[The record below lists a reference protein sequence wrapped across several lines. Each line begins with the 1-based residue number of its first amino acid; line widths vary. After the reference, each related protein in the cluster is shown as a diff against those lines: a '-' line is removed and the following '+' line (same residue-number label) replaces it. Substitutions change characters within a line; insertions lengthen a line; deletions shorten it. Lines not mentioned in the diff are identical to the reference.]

1 MRIAILCNDRIALPA
16 LDQLLATGLVV
27 AVGVPQRN
35 HEIRLL
41 IEQPCARAK
50 VPIQGFH
57 KRTIDTDL
65 FLWLTRYRPD
75 VVLVK
80 TFPFLI
86 PAEAIRMPRFG
97 FINFHYAPLPEWRG
111 ANPLFWMIRNQA
123 TAGAVT
129 VHEMNEAFDA
139 GPVLLQQ
146 PVPLTP
152 DVNFGLFYTQLA
164 YAGVHVSG
172 MLLNGLLTGAL
183 QKTEQDHTR
192 AGWYAKPTPAD
203 LLINWATMDAAE
215 VNALVNACN
224 PWNKGAVTRW
234 NDWMFGISHAA
245 VINQTGGEKLPGTVI
260 SINAGEGFTIAC
272 KDGKAIK
279 AEVVYCEEGFYPGHK
294 LAAFGLQKG
303 HQLT

>member
-16 LDQLLATGLVV
+16 LHQLVATGLVA
-27 AVGVPQRN
+27 AVGVPQLNRQ
-35 HEIRLL
+35 IRVLV
-41 IEQPCARAK
+41 ENACSPAN
-50 VPIQGFH
+50 VPVQGFR
-57 KRTIDTDL
+57 KQTIATDL
-65 FLWLTRYRPD
+65 PEWITRYRPD

-86 PAEAIRMPRFG
+86 PAEVISLPRYG

-129 VHEMNEAFDA
+129 VHEMTETYDA

-146 PVPLTP
+146 PVPLAP
-152 DVNFGLFYTQLA
+152 DVNYGLFYTQLA
-164 YAGVHVSG
+164 YAGVHASG
-172 MLLNGLLTGAL
+172 MLLNGLLSGTL
-183 QKTEQDHTR
+183 QKQEQDAAKAR
-192 AGWYAKPTPAD
+192 WYGRPAPED
-203 LLINWATMDAAE
+203 LFINWGTMNARE

-224 PWNKGAVTRW
+224 PWNKGAATRW
-234 NDWMFGISHAA
+234 NNWLFGISHAA
-245 VINQTGGEKLPGTVI
+245 VIDQPVGEKLPGTI
-260 SINAGEGFTIAC
+260 LSIDADQGLIIAC

-294 LAAFGLQKG
+294 LAAFGLQLG
-303 HQLT
+303 NQLT

>member
-27 AVGVPQRN
+27 AVGIPQRN
-35 HEIRLL
+35 QEIRLL
-41 IEQPCARAK
+41 IEKPCVQAN

-57 KRTIDTDL
+57 KRTVDTDL
-65 FLWLTRYRPD
+65 LGWLTRFRPD

-86 PAEAIRMPRFG
+86 PAEAIRMPKFG

-111 ANPLFWMIRNQA
+111 ANPLFWMIRNRA
-123 TAGAVT
+123 TSGAVT
-129 VHEMNEAFDA
+129 VHEMTEVYDA

-146 PVPLTP
+146 SVPLTP
-152 DVNFGLFYTQLA
+152 DINFGLFYTQLA

-172 MLLNGLLTGAL
+172 MLLNGLLTGTL
-183 QKTEQDHTR
+183 QKREQDHSKAR
-192 AGWYAKPTPAD
+192 WYAKPAPAD
-203 LLINWATMDAAE
+203 LFINWATMDA
-215 VNALVNACN
+215 VDINALVNACN
-224 PWNKGAVTRW
+224 PWNKGAATRW
-234 NDWMFGISHAA
+234 NNWLFGISNAA
-245 VINQTGGEKLPGTVI
+245 IVHQKGGEKLPGTVI
-260 SINAGEGFTIAC
+260 SVNAGEGFTIAC

-303 HQLT
+303 DQLT

>member
-16 LDQLLATGLVV
+16 LDQLMAAGLVV
-27 AVGVPQRN
+27 AVGLPQRN
-35 HEIRLL
+35 HMMHTLL
-41 IEQPCARAK
+41 QSRCAQAHVPLHLFSKKNIETELSA
-50 VPIQGFH
+50 
-57 KRTIDTDL
+57 
-65 FLWLTRYRPD
+65 WLVQYKPD

-86 PAEAIRMPRFG
+86 PATVIRMPKYG

-111 ANPLFWMIRNQA
+111 ANPLFWMIRNRE

-129 VHEMNEAFDA
+129 VHEMTEEYDA

-152 DVNFGLFYTQLA
+152 EINFGLFYTQLA
-164 YAGVHVSG
+164 YTGVHIAG
-172 MLLNGLLTGAL
+172 MLLNGLHTGTL
-183 QKTEQDHTR
+183 QKKEQDH
-192 AGWYAKPTPAD
+192 AKAKWYARPAPAD
-203 LLINWATMDAAE
+203 LLINWESMDAGE
-215 VNALVNACN
+215 VKALVNACN
-224 PWNKGAVTRW
+224 PWNKGAATRW
-234 NDWMFGISHAA
+234 NNWLFGISDATI
-245 VINQTGGEKLPGTVI
+245 VPQTEKGKMPGTVI
-260 SINAGEGFTIAC
+260 SLDAGNGFTIAC
-272 KDGKAIK
+272 KDGQAIK

>member
-16 LDQLLATGLVV
+16 LHQLLATGLVV
-27 AVGVPQRN
+27 AVGVPQFN
-35 HEIRLL
+35 QQIRSLV
-41 IEQPCARAK
+41 ENACVRAN
-50 VPIQGFH
+50 VPVQVFRKH
-57 KRTIDTDL
+57 AMTVDL
-65 FLWLTRYRPD
+65 PGWITRYRPD

-86 PAEAIRMPRFG
+86 PAEVIHMPRYG

-111 ANPLFWMIRNQA
+111 ASPLFWMIRNQA

-129 VHEMNEAFDA
+129 VHEMTEEYDA
-139 GPVLLQQ
+139 GPLLLQH

-152 DVNFGLFYTQLA
+152 EVNYGLYYTQLA

-172 MLLNGLLTGAL
+172 MVLNGLLSGTL
-183 QKTEQDHTR
+183 QKKEQDHTKAR
-192 AGWYAKPTPAD
+192 WYSRPAPAD
-203 LLINWATMDAAE
+203 LFINWAAMDARE
-215 VNALVNACN
+215 INALVNACN
-224 PWNKGAVTRW
+224 PWNKGAATRW

-245 VINQTGGEKLPGTVI
+245 VIDQPAADKLPGTI
-260 SINAGEGFTIAC
+260 LSIDAGQGLTIAC
-272 KDGKAIK
+272 KNGKAIK

-303 HQLT
+303 NQLS